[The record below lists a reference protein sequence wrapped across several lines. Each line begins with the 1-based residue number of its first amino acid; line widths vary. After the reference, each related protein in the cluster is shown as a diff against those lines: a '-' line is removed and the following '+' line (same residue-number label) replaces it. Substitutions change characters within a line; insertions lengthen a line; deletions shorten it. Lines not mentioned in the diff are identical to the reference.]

1 VLSLPFVALLAA
13 AVMPLH
19 VGSLAFPII
28 GVLLGVLPSP
38 ATAGLQYMCRRMVQ
52 REPTG
57 AGDQWDGFRFHAR
70 AALGFWVIS
79 LVGTAVI
86 AANLVVYSGSHLAA
100 FRLLQILWIYILL
113 FWLALHLYVYPL
125 LMRQE
130 GQPLLVY
137 RNAFVMMARRP
148 LFSAIVA
155 TVWLLVLILSVIAG
169 PILIVGFAI
178 SAAIQQVAA
187 ARLLVLFNAASP

>member
-1 VLSLPFVALLAA
+1 
-13 AVMPLH
+13 
-19 VGSLAFPII
+19 
-28 GVLLGVLPSP
+28 
-38 ATAGLQYMCRRMVQ
+38 
-52 REPTG
+52 
-57 AGDQWDGFRFHAR
+57 
-70 AALGFWVIS
+70 
-79 LVGTAVI
+79 
-86 AANLVVYSGSHLAA
+86 
-100 FRLLQILWIYILL
+100 
-113 FWLALHLYVYPL
+113 
-125 LMRQE
+125 MRQE